1 MLWWVA
7 GVVGALLL
15 AAVLAPPA
23 PGRRTLGRLDMGDDS
38 DLEGPGGPGDRD
50 T

>member
-15 AAVLAPPA
+15 AALLAPPA
-23 PGRRTLGRLDMGDDS
+23 PGHRTLSRMDFGDEPTDKDDS
-38 DLEGPGGPGDRD
+38 KRQG
-50 T
+50 

>member
-15 AAVLAPPA
+15 AALLAPPA
-23 PGRRTLGRLDMGDDS
+23 PGRRTLSRMDFGDETTDKDES
-38 DLEGPGGPGDRD
+38 QRQG
-50 T
+50 

>member
-15 AAVLAPPA
+15 AALLAPPA
-23 PGRRTLGRLDMGDDS
+23 PGRRTVSRIEFGDESADKDES
-38 DLEGPGGPGDRD
+38 ERQD
-50 T
+50 

>member
-15 AAVLAPPA
+15 AALLAPPA
-23 PGRRTLGRLDMGDDS
+23 PGRRSLGRIDFGD
-38 DLEGPGGPGDRD
+38 EPTD
-50 T
+50 TDENQRQG

>member
-15 AAVLAPPA
+15 AALLAPPA
-23 PGRRTLGRLDMGDDS
+23 PGRRTLSRMDFGEEPADKDESPR
-38 DLEGPGGPGDRD
+38 
-50 T
+50 